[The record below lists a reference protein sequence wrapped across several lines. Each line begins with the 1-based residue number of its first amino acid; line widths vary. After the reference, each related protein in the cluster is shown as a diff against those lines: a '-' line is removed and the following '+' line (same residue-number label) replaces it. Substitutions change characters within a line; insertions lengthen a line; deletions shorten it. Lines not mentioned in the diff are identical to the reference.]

1 MTTTTATMPT
11 LPVQL
16 SEKDRHSILDNVL
29 ATLRKRFYAPEKLNG
44 EWQAAVNRHR
54 SIIESAVTADAFEQA
69 MSDLL
74 AELHT
79 SHLGFFHNTGR
90 RASSRAALSA
100 TYLADKTPYGNRW
113 IFQDVHSGGAAALAG
128 IVPGN
133 ILLKVDAREIVPPE
147 HPVFPMGRQT
157 SVEIVDN
164 NDKQRT
170 VSVDVARPKGKKL
183 HFIEPTLVEARRL
196 ENGTGYLKVVM
207 FPGMVGVVVANQ
219 ISSGI
224 ASLGDIYRLIID
236 LRGNTGGGIGSL
248 RVMSLLTPDRIPVGF
263 ALNRGRETAD
273 IESEKSRFP
282 RFASIPASTKNL
294 WLLALRFA
302 TPMLTKKPVV
312 LETEG
317 LGKKSFQGKVVL
329 LVDRHTASAAE
340 MIVAFAREHNLA
352 TVIGE
357 KTAGR
362 LLSATSVKVGN
373 GFRLALPTGSFR
385 TWEGRAYEGTPIEP
399 DQVVEFD
406 WRDRRLGTDRQLDC
420 AVNSL

>member
-1 MTTTTATMPT
+1 MTTTTATMPA

-16 SEKDRHSILDNVL
+16 SEKDRHVILDNVL

-54 SIIESAVTADAFEQA
+54 SIIESAVTADAFEQS

-157 SVEIVDN
+157 SV
-164 NDKQRT
+164 
-170 VSVDVARPKGKKL
+170 L
-183 HFIEPTLVEARRL
+183 
-196 ENGTGYLKVVM
+196 
-207 FPGMVGVVVANQ
+207 
-219 ISSGI
+219 
-224 ASLGDIYRLIID
+224 
-236 LRGNTGGGIGSL
+236 
-248 RVMSLLTPDRIPVGF
+248 
-263 ALNRGRETAD
+263 
-273 IESEKSRFP
+273 
-282 RFASIPASTKNL
+282 
-294 WLLALRFA
+294 
-302 TPMLTKKPVV
+302 
-312 LETEG
+312 
-317 LGKKSFQGKVVL
+317 
-329 LVDRHTASAAE
+329 
-340 MIVAFAREHNLA
+340 
-352 TVIGE
+352 GE

-373 GFRLALPTGSFR
+373 GFRLALPTGAFL
-385 TWEGRAYEGTPIEP
+385 TWKGKVFEGTPIEP
-399 DQVVEFD
+399 DQIVEFD
-406 WRDRRLGTDRQLDC
+406 WRERRLGRDRQLDC